1 MPWLLFLSCKAIV
14 PWKEKDWQRLK
25 IHAPK
30 HYICYHVQQQQKLL
44 RRVSLFIY
52 TIKFHCIWM
61 VRYYHVQQFLLC
73 FFFLFFILKN
83 CDWSSFL
90 FSFCWLIVCFL
101 CERLIYSVCPIHA
114 HYFFLFFLCN
124 AVHRGVIITWVS
136 FFLVIQMPWELHFD
150 YIRPCT

>member
-1 MPWLLFLSCKAIV
+1 MVEFHTGLFCSVSSIIFLLYFSSYSYHCSLFLLSFTLSLLLPWLLFLSCKAIV

-101 CERLIYSVCPIHA
+101 CERLIYSV
-114 HYFFLFFLCN
+114 
-124 AVHRGVIITWVS
+124 
-136 FFLVIQMPWELHFD
+136 
-150 YIRPCT
+150 